1 VTDIWVIADHHFGW
15 FNGITKFKRPDGRP
29 IRDFKDVQEMNEY
42 MIEQHNKVVK
52 PQDHV
57 YFLGDFSIN
66 QYGLLY
72 AKRMNGHK
80 RLVRGNHDIFKTKK
94 YIEVGFEE
102 IYGVRVFSE
111 HKMILS
117 HYPIHP
123 SSLKNE
129 WKCIHGHSHIN
140 NMLDET
146 GQPDKRYINVCVE
159 QVNYTPVLLLK

>member
-1 VTDIWVIADHHFGW
+1 MTNIWVIADHHFGW
-15 FNGITKFKRPDGRP
+15 VNGITKFKRLDGTP
-29 IRDFKDVQEMNEY
+29 IRDFKDVQEMNEC
-42 MIEQHNKVVK
+42 MVEQHNKVVK

-57 YFLGDFSIN
+57 YFLGDFSTN

-102 IYGVRVFSE
+102 IYGVRIFPE
-111 HKMILS
+111 HKIILS

-123 SSLKNE
+123 NCLKNE
-129 WKCIHGHSHIN
+129 WKCIHGHTHIN
-140 NMLDET
+140 NVLDET

-159 QVNYTPVLLLK
+159 QVNYTPVLLLR